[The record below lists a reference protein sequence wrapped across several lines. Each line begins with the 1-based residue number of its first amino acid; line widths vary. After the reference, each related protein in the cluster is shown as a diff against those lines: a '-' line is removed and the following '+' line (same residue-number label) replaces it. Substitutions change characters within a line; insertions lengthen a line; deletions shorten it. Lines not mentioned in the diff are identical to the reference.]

1 MKKNLFIL
9 VIILLILPYIGVSQS
24 ALTTP
29 EKSSKIYVA
38 GVSKNEDAINAVDK
52 LVDDLKD
59 WSYWEVKSAKDEADF
74 ILKIDIKTSKGV
86 TLTSWGG
93 TSYSLIAQ
101 IIDKSGDILWES
113 SQYKASPNGTNGFN
127 AANAV
132 VKKFM
137 RALKKKFKE

>member
-74 ILKIDIKTSKGV
+74 ILKIDIETSKGV

>member
-137 RALKKKFKE
+137 RALKKKFKQ